1 MCGKG
6 DQMLEIMRKR
16 SQSEEAAL
24 SPVRNRLP
32 GEALFALLDA
42 RKEVKTQQEL
52 DQLCRTFNI
61 DLSELEQLRKHVN
74 TPTVEQIPSNLDEE
88 GELFLVGL
96 VGRFWFRADLATGKM
111 AGATCCFT
119 MIATFLLVMSRTTYS
134 TSYCSY
140 RQAT

>member
-1 MCGKG
+1 LCGKG

-32 GEALFALLDA
+32 NEALFALLEA
-42 RKEVKTQQEL
+42 RKEVKTKQEL

-61 DLSELEQLRKHVN
+61 DLSELEQLSKHVN

-96 VGRFWFRADLATGKM
+96 VGRLLLETDLATGKM
-111 AGATCCFT
+111 AGTTFCFT
-119 MIATFLLVMSRTTYS
+119 MIATSFPS
-134 TSYCSY
+134 
-140 RQAT
+140 